1 MSTEWRRL
9 AAPAIL
15 LVLVV
20 TGCSGQPGSP
30 SRQGANPATPSV
42 LAGTDLAGTI
52 ETGHYERTYVLH
64 LPPGSTR
71 LMPTPLVLAL
81 HGWPMTADQ
90 MSNVTHLSAVADTH
104 GFAVLF
110 PQGYARSWS
119 VPGGAPTPA
128 HNAGIDDVA
137 FVSAL
142 LDSVGPRYGLDT
154 SRVTAAGISN
164 GGYLVQVLGCALA
177 GRLAGIV
184 PVAAPIRNPPT
195 VACNPS
201 RPISVLEIVGSDDQ
215 DAGSFPGTLAFWS
228 RTDKCPNAGIAG
240 ALPDV
245 AHDGTTVTTI
255 SLTGCSGGTEV
266 TGYLVNGGG
275 HAWPGGEAL
284 GSVDEFG
291 VTSKQFNAS
300 ELIWTFL
307 SRHR

>member
-1 MSTEWRRL
+1 MSTQWGRL
-9 AAPAIL
+9 VAPAIF

-20 TGCSGQPGSP
+20 TGCSGPRGST
-30 SRQGANPATPSV
+30 SSQRSNLITPSV
-42 LAGTDLAGTI
+42 PAGTDVAGTI
-52 ETGHYERTYVLH
+52 EAGNLERTYLLH

-71 LMPTPLVLAL
+71 LTPTPLVLAL
-81 HGWPMTADQ
+81 HGWPMTADE
-90 MSNVTHLSAVADTH
+90 MSNVTHLSGVADTH

-119 VPGGAPTPA
+119 VPGGASTPA

-137 FVSAL
+137 FVSIL

-154 SRVTAAGISN
+154 TRVTAVGISN
-164 GGYLVQVLGCALA
+164 GGYLVQALGCALA
-177 GRLAGIV
+177 SRLAGIV
-184 PVAAPIRNPPT
+184 PVAAPFPSRPI
-195 VACNPS
+195 VACVPS
-201 RPISVLEIVGSDDQ
+201 RPISVLEIVGTGDQ
-215 DAGSFPGTLAFWS
+215 DAGSFPDTLASWS
-228 RTDKCPNAGIAG
+228 RTDKCPGAAIAG

-255 SLTGCSGGTEV
+255 TLTGCSGGTEV

-291 VTSKQFNAS
+291 VTSKQFKAS